1 MMKETRIAVDAMGGD
16 GGPKVIMP
24 SIKDFL
30 SDNNEVNIDVYGDQE
45 KISRYLG
52 IFDKTVVNER
62 LKIIHTSEEVLS
74 EDSPSHALRHKKNS
88 SMSMAIQ
95 SVKDKKAQAC
105 VSAGN
110 TGALMAISRFILGT
124 LDGIDR
130 PAIES
135 MLPSLS
141 GHTHVLDLGANID
154 CKSEHL
160 YQFAVM
166 GSVLSMV
173 LDEKVNPSV
182 GLLNVGEENIKGNIQ
197 VKEAH
202 DLLQNKKLNY
212 VGFVE
217 GDDIFCGNIDVIV
230 CDGFVGNIALKTSEG
245 IAKFISS
252 KLKDEFKKNMFTKMA
267 GISSM
272 KVLNSFKKVVDPRG
286 YNGASLLGLKGIII
300 KSHGGADSFAFHN
313 SLEIALKELK
323 KDVPSCI
330 DKKLKEILG

>member
-16 GGPKVIMP
+16 GGPKIIMP
-24 SIKDFL
+24 SVKAFL
-30 SDNNEVNIDVYGDQE
+30 LENRSVKVDVYGDE
-45 KISRYLG
+45 KILSKYLN
-52 IFDKTVVNER
+52 IFDKNISKNLT
-62 LKIIHTSEEVLS
+62 IIHTDEKVLS

-88 SMSMAIQ
+88 SMSMAIK
-95 SVKDKKAQAC
+95 SVKDKNAQAC

-135 MLPSLS
+135 MLPSLN

-154 CKSEHL
+154 SKAEHL

-166 GSVLSMV
+166 GSALSSV
-173 LDEKVNPSV
+173 LDEKENPTV
-182 GLLNVGEENIKGNIQ
+182 GLLNVGEESIKGNTQ
-197 VKEAH
+197 VKDAH
-202 DLLQNKKLNY
+202 DLLLSSRLNY

-217 GDDIFCGNIDVIV
+217 GDDIFCGNTDVIV
-230 CDGFVGNIALKTSEG
+230 CDGFVGNIALKASEG
-245 IAKFISS
+245 TAKFITS
-252 KLKDEFKKNMFTKMA
+252 KLKDEFKKNIFTKIS
-267 GISSM
+267 GILSM
-272 KVLNSFKKVVDPRG
+272 IVLNSFKKVADPRK
-286 YNGASLLGLKGIII
+286 YNGASLLGLKGIIV
-300 KSHGGADSFAFHN
+300 KSHGGADSFAFNN
-313 SLEIALKELK
+313 SLKIALKEVN

>member
-1 MMKETRIAVDAMGGD
+1 MIKETRIAVDAMGGD
-16 GGPKVIMP
+16 GGPKIIMP
-24 SIKDFL
+24 SIKDFIL
-30 SDNNEVNIDVYGDQE
+30 ENEDISVKIYGDE
-45 KISRYLG
+45 NILSSYLKIFNDDTISR
-52 IFDKTVVNER
+52 IE
-62 LKIIHTSEEVLS
+62 IIHSDEKVLS
-74 EDSPSHALRHKKNS
+74 TDSPSHALRHKKKS

-95 SVKDKKAQAC
+95 SVKDGKTQAC
-105 VSAGN
+105 ISAGN

-141 GHTHVLDLGANID
+141 GHTHVLDLGANVD
-154 CKSEHL
+154 CKAEHL

-166 GSVLSMV
+166 GSVLSMI
-173 LDEKVNPSV
+173 LDEKDNPKV
-182 GLLNVGEENIKGNIQ
+182 GLLNVGEETIKGNPQ
-197 VKEAH
+197 VKNAH
-202 DLLQNKKLNY
+202 NLLKSSKLNY

-252 KLKDEFKKNMFTKMA
+252 TLKDEFKKNVFTKIA
-267 GISSM
+267 GISST
-272 KVLNSFKKVVDPRG
+272 KVLNSFKKVVDPRR

-300 KSHGGADSFAFHN
+300 KSHGGADSFAFSN
-313 SLEIALKELK
+313 SLNIALKEVK
-323 KDVPSCI
+323 KDVPTCI
-330 DKKLKEILG
+330 DKKLKDILS

>member
-16 GGPKVIMP
+16 GGPEIIMP
-24 SIKDFL
+24 SVKDFL
-30 SDNNEVNIDVYGDQE
+30 SENREVKIDVYGDE
-45 KISRYLG
+45 KILSKYLNLFDSDISR
-52 IFDKTVVNER
+52 N
-62 LKIIHTSEEVLS
+62 LKIIHTDEKVLS

-88 SMSMAIQ
+88 SMSMAIK
-95 SVKDKKAQAC
+95 SVKDKNAQAC

-135 MLPSLS
+135 MLPSLN

-154 CKSEHL
+154 SKAEHL

-166 GSVLSMV
+166 GSALSSV
-173 LDEKVNPSV
+173 LDEKEYPSV
-182 GLLNVGEENIKGNIQ
+182 GLLNVGEETIKGSAQ

-202 DLLQNKKLNY
+202 DLLLTSKLNY

-245 IAKFISS
+245 TAKFISS
-252 KLKDEFKKNMFTKMA
+252 ILKNEFKKNIFTKIA
-267 GISSM
+267 GILSM
-272 KVLNSFKKVVDPRG
+272 KVLNSFKIVADPRK
-286 YNGASLLGLKGIII
+286 YNGASLLGLKGIIV
-300 KSHGGADSFAFHN
+300 KSHGGADSFAFNN
-313 SLEIALKELK
+313 SLKIALKEVN

>member
-16 GGPKVIMP
+16 GGPEIIMP
-24 SIKDFL
+24 SVKDFL
-30 SDNNEVNIDVYGDQE
+30 SENRAVKIDVYGDE
-45 KISRYLG
+45 KILSKYSNLFDSG
-52 IFDKTVVNER
+52 ISKN
-62 LKIIHTSEEVLS
+62 LKIIHTDEKVLS

-95 SVKDKKAQAC
+95 SVKDKKTQAC

-110 TGALMAISRFILGT
+110 TGALMAISRFVLGT

-135 MLPSLS
+135 MLPSLN

-154 CKSEHL
+154 SKAEHL

-166 GSVLSMV
+166 GSALSSV

-182 GLLNVGEENIKGNIQ
+182 GLLNVGEESIKGNTQ

-202 DLLQNKKLNY
+202 DLLLTSKLNY

-217 GDDIFCGNIDVIV
+217 GNDIFCGNIDVIV

-245 IAKFISS
+245 TAKFISS
-252 KLKDEFKKNMFTKMA
+252 KLKDEFKKNIFTKIS
-267 GISSM
+267 GILSM
-272 KVLNSFKKVVDPRG
+272 KVLHSFKKVADPRK
-286 YNGASLLGLKGIII
+286 YNGASLLGLKGIIV
-300 KSHGGADSFAFHN
+300 KSHGGADSFAFNN
-313 SLEIALKELK
+313 SLKIALKEVN

>member
-16 GGPKVIMP
+16 GGPKIIMP
-24 SIKDFL
+24 SVKEFL
-30 SDNNEVNIDVYGDQE
+30 LENRSVKIDVYGDE
-45 KISRYLG
+45 KILSKYLN
-52 IFDKTVVNER
+52 IFDKNISKNLT
-62 LKIIHTSEEVLS
+62 IIHTDEKVLS

-88 SMSMAIQ
+88 SMSMAIK
-95 SVKDKKAQAC
+95 SVKDKNAQAC

-135 MLPSLS
+135 MLPSLN

-154 CKSEHL
+154 SKAEHL

-166 GSVLSMV
+166 GSALSSV
-173 LDEKVNPSV
+173 LDEKENPTI
-182 GLLNVGEENIKGNIQ
+182 GLLNVGEESIKGNTQ
-197 VKEAH
+197 VKDAH
-202 DLLQNKKLNY
+202 DLLLSSRLNY

-230 CDGFVGNIALKTSEG
+230 CDGFVGNIALKASEG
-245 IAKFISS
+245 TAKFITS
-252 KLKDEFKKNMFTKMA
+252 KLKDEFKKNIFTKIS
-267 GISSM
+267 GILSM
-272 KVLNSFKKVVDPRG
+272 IVLNSFKKVADPRK
-286 YNGASLLGLKGIII
+286 YNGASLLGLKGIIV
-300 KSHGGADSFAFHN
+300 KSHGGADSFAFNN
-313 SLEIALKELK
+313 SLKIALKEVN

>member
-1 MMKETRIAVDAMGGD
+1 MKKEIRIAVDAMGGD
-16 GGPKVIMP
+16 GGPKVVMP
-24 SIKDFL
+24 SIEDFI
-30 SDNNEVNIDVYGDQE
+30 SFHSNINIEVYGDE
-45 KISRYLG
+45 KILSKYLKK
-52 IFDKTVVNER
+52 IDTSLANRIE
-62 LKIIHTSEEVLS
+62 IIHTEENVLS
-74 EDSPSHALRHKKNS
+74 EDSPSHALRHKKKS

-95 SVKDKKAQAC
+95 SVKNKTANAC

-110 TGALMAISRFILGT
+110 TGALMAISKFTLGT
-124 LDGIDR
+124 LEGIDR

-135 MLPSLS
+135 MLPSLN

-154 CKSEHL
+154 CKAEHL

-166 GSVLSMV
+166 GSVLSMI
-173 LDEKVNPSV
+173 LDDKKNPTV
-182 GLLNVGEENIKGNIQ
+182 GLLNVGQEAIKGNTQ

-202 DLLQNKKLNY
+202 DLLKNKKLNY

-217 GDDIFCGNIDVIV
+217 GDDIFCGNIDVVV

-252 KLKDEFKKNMFTKMA
+252 KLKDEYSKNVFTKIA
-267 GISSM
+267 GISSI
-272 KVLNSFKKVVDPRG
+272 KVLNSFKKVADPRR

-300 KSHGGADSFAFHN
+300 KSHGGADSFAFKN
-313 SLEIALKELK
+313 SLEIALKEVN
-323 KDVPSCI
+323 KDVPTCI

>member
-16 GGPKVIMP
+16 GGPEIIMP
-24 SIKDFL
+24 SVKDFL
-30 SDNNEVNIDVYGDQE
+30 SENREVKIDVYGDE
-45 KISRYLG
+45 KILSKYLSLFDSDISR
-52 IFDKTVVNER
+52 N
-62 LKIIHTSEEVLS
+62 LKIIHTDEKVLS

-88 SMSMAIQ
+88 SMSMAIK
-95 SVKDKKAQAC
+95 SVKDKNAQAC

-135 MLPSLS
+135 MLPSLN

-154 CKSEHL
+154 SKAEHL

-166 GSVLSMV
+166 GSALSSV
-173 LDEKVNPSV
+173 LDEKENPSV
-182 GLLNVGEENIKGNIQ
+182 GLLNVGEETIKGNTQ

-202 DLLQNKKLNY
+202 DLLLTSKLNY

-245 IAKFISS
+245 TAKFISS
-252 KLKDEFKKNMFTKMA
+252 KLKDEFKKNIFTKIA
-267 GISSM
+267 GILSM
-272 KVLNSFKKVVDPRG
+272 KVLNSFKKVADPRK
-286 YNGASLLGLKGIII
+286 YNGASLLGLKGIIV
-300 KSHGGADSFAFHN
+300 KSHGGADSFAFNN
-313 SLEIALKELK
+313 SLKIALKEVN

>member
-16 GGPKVIMP
+16 GGPEIIMP
-24 SIKDFL
+24 SVKDFL
-30 SDNNEVNIDVYGDQE
+30 SENREVKVDVYGDE
-45 KISRYLG
+45 KILSKYLNLFDSGISR
-52 IFDKTVVNER
+52 N
-62 LKIIHTSEEVLS
+62 LKIIHTDEKVLS

-88 SMSMAIQ
+88 SMSMAIK
-95 SVKDKKAQAC
+95 SVKDKNAQAC

-135 MLPSLS
+135 MLPSLN

-154 CKSEHL
+154 SKAEHL

-166 GSVLSMV
+166 GSALSSV
-173 LDEKVNPSV
+173 LDEKENPSV
-182 GLLNVGEENIKGNIQ
+182 GLLNVGEETIKGNTQ

-202 DLLQNKKLNY
+202 DLLLTSKLNY

-245 IAKFISS
+245 TAKFISS
-252 KLKDEFKKNMFTKMA
+252 KLKDEFKKNIFTKIA
-267 GISSM
+267 GILSM
-272 KVLNSFKKVVDPRG
+272 KVLNSFKKVADPRK
-286 YNGASLLGLKGIII
+286 YNGASLLGLKGIIV
-300 KSHGGADSFAFHN
+300 KSHGGADSFAFNN
-313 SLEIALKELK
+313 SLKIALKEVN

>member
-1 MMKETRIAVDAMGGD
+1 MTKETIIAVDAMGGD

-24 SIKDFL
+24 SLKEFLLENKNVKIKIF
-30 SDNNEVNIDVYGDQE
+30 GD
-45 KISRYLG
+45 KTILLNYAN
-52 IFDKTVVNER
+52 IFDSSLMNR
-62 LKIIHTSEEVLS
+62 LQIIHTAEKVLS
-74 EDSPSHALRHKKNS
+74 NDSPSHALRHKKKS

-95 SVKDKKAQAC
+95 SVKDKEAHAC

-124 LDGIDR
+124 LEGIDR

-135 MLPSLS
+135 MLPSLN
-141 GHTHVLDLGANID
+141 GQTHVLDLGANVD

-166 GSVLSMV
+166 GSVLSMI
-173 LDEKVNPSV
+173 LDDKEHPSV
-182 GLLNVGEENIKGNIQ
+182 GLLNVGQEVIKGNTQ

-202 DLLQNKKLNY
+202 DLLEKSKLNY

-230 CDGFVGNIALKTSEG
+230 CDGFIGNIALKTSEG
-245 IAKFISS
+245 IARFISS
-252 KLKDEFKKNMFTKMA
+252 TLKDEFKKNVFTKIA
-267 GISSM
+267 GISSV
-272 KVLNSFKKVVDPRG
+272 KVLNSFKKVVDPRR

-300 KSHGGADSFAFHN
+300 KSHGGADSFAFSN
-313 SLEIALKELK
+313 SLKIALKEVN
-323 KDVPSCI
+323 KDVPTCI

>member
-1 MMKETRIAVDAMGGD
+1 MTKETRIAVDAMGGD

-30 SDNNEVNIDVYGDQE
+30 SDHSDVNIEVYGDE
-45 KISRYLG
+45 KILSKYLKKIDG
-52 IFDKTVVNER
+52 NLANKIE
-62 LKIIHTSEEVLS
+62 IIHTNEKVLS

-95 SVKDKKAQAC
+95 SVKNERTQAC

-124 LDGIDR
+124 LEGIDR

-135 MLPSLS
+135 MLPSLN

-154 CKSEHL
+154 CKAEHL

-173 LDEKVNPSV
+173 LDEKENPTV
-182 GLLNVGEENIKGNIQ
+182 GLLNVGAETIKGNIQ

-202 DLLQNKKLNY
+202 DLLKNKKLNY

-217 GDDIFCGNIDVIV
+217 GDDIFCGNIDVVV

-252 KLKDEFKKNMFTKMA
+252 KLKDEYSKNVFTKIA
-267 GISSM
+267 GISSI
-272 KVLNSFKKVVDPRG
+272 KVLNSFKKVVDPRR

-300 KSHGGADSFAFHN
+300 KSHGGADSFAFN
-313 SLEIALKELK
+313 SSLEIALKEVN

>member
-1 MMKETRIAVDAMGGD
+1 MTKETIIAVDAMGGD
-16 GGPKVIMP
+16 GGPKTIMP

-30 SDNNEVNIDVYGDQE
+30 SINSDVKIEVYGDENEIYKYLSDFNNNLLENIEIVHTTE
-45 KISRYLG
+45 K
-52 IFDKTVVNER
+52 
-62 LKIIHTSEEVLS
+62 VLS
-74 EDSPSHALRHKKNS
+74 EDSPSHALRHKKKS

-95 SVKDKKAQAC
+95 SVKNNKAQAC

-124 LDGIDR
+124 LEGIDR

-135 MLPSLS
+135 MLPSIN

-154 CKSEHL
+154 CKAEHL

-166 GSVLSMV
+166 GSVLSMI
-173 LDEKVNPSV
+173 LDDKNNPSV
-182 GLLNVGEENIKGNIQ
+182 GLLNVGEEIIKGNTQ

-202 DLLQNKKLNY
+202 DLLQNGKLNY

-252 KLKDEFKKNMFTKMA
+252 KLKDEFKKNVFTKMA

-272 KVLNSFKKVVDPRG
+272 KVLNSFKKVVDPRR

-300 KSHGGADSFAFHN
+300 KSHGGADSLAFNN
-313 SLEIALKELK
+313 SLQIALKEVK
-323 KDVPSCI
+323 KDVPKCI
-330 DKKLKEILG
+330 DKKLKDILG

>member
-16 GGPKVIMP
+16 GGPEIIMP
-24 SIKDFL
+24 SVKDFL
-30 SDNNEVNIDVYGDQE
+30 SENREVKIDVYGDE
-45 KISRYLG
+45 KILSKYLNLFDSDISR
-52 IFDKTVVNER
+52 N
-62 LKIIHTSEEVLS
+62 LKIIHTDEKVLS

-88 SMSMAIQ
+88 SMSMAIK
-95 SVKDKKAQAC
+95 SVKDKNAQAC

-135 MLPSLS
+135 MLPSLN

-154 CKSEHL
+154 SKAEHL

-166 GSVLSMV
+166 GSALSSV
-173 LDEKVNPSV
+173 LDEKEYPSV
-182 GLLNVGEENIKGNIQ
+182 GLLNVGEETIKGSTQ

-202 DLLQNKKLNY
+202 DLLLTSKLNY

-245 IAKFISS
+245 TAKFISS
-252 KLKDEFKKNMFTKMA
+252 ILKNEFKKNIFTKIA
-267 GISSM
+267 GILSM
-272 KVLNSFKKVVDPRG
+272 KVLNSFKKVADPRK
-286 YNGASLLGLKGIII
+286 YNGASLLGLKGIIV
-300 KSHGGADSFAFHN
+300 KSHGGADSFAFNN
-313 SLEIALKELK
+313 SLKIALKEVN

>member
-1 MMKETRIAVDAMGGD
+1 MKKEIRIAVDAMGGD
-16 GGPKVIMP
+16 GGPKVVMP
-24 SIKDFL
+24 SIEDFI
-30 SDNNEVNIDVYGDQE
+30 SFHSNINIEVYGDE
-45 KISRYLG
+45 KILSKYLKK
-52 IFDKTVVNER
+52 IDTSLANRIE
-62 LKIIHTSEEVLS
+62 IIHTDEKVLS
-74 EDSPSHALRHKKNS
+74 EDSPSHALRHKKKS

-95 SVKDKKAQAC
+95 SVKNKTANAC

-110 TGALMAISRFILGT
+110 TGALMAISKFTLGT
-124 LDGIDR
+124 LEGIDR

-135 MLPSLS
+135 MLPSLN

-154 CKSEHL
+154 CKAEHL

-166 GSVLSMV
+166 GSVLSMI
-173 LDEKVNPSV
+173 LDDKKNPTV
-182 GLLNVGEENIKGNIQ
+182 GLLNVGQEAIKGNTQ

-202 DLLQNKKLNY
+202 DLLKNKKLNY

-217 GDDIFCGNIDVIV
+217 GDDIFCGNIDVVV

-252 KLKDEFKKNMFTKMA
+252 KLKDEYSKNVFTKIA
-267 GISSM
+267 GISSI
-272 KVLNSFKKVVDPRG
+272 KVLNSFKKVADPRR

-300 KSHGGADSFAFHN
+300 KSHGGADSFAFKN
-313 SLEIALKELK
+313 SLEIALKEVN
-323 KDVPSCI
+323 KDVPTCI

>member
-1 MMKETRIAVDAMGGD
+1 MKETRIAVDAMGGD
-16 GGPKVIMP
+16 GGPEIIMP
-24 SIKDFL
+24 SVKDFL
-30 SDNNEVNIDVYGDQE
+30 SENREVKVDVYGDE
-45 KISRYLG
+45 KILSKYLNL
-52 IFDKTVVNER
+52 FDSDISKN
-62 LKIIHTSEEVLS
+62 LKIIHTDEKVLS

-88 SMSMAIQ
+88 SMSMAIK
-95 SVKDKKAQAC
+95 SVKDKNAQAC

-135 MLPSLS
+135 MLPSLN

-154 CKSEHL
+154 SKAEHL

-166 GSVLSMV
+166 GSALSSV
-173 LDEKVNPSV
+173 LDEKENPSV
-182 GLLNVGEENIKGNIQ
+182 GLLNVGEETIKGNTQ

-202 DLLQNKKLNY
+202 DLLLTSKLNY

-245 IAKFISS
+245 TAKFISS
-252 KLKDEFKKNMFTKMA
+252 KLKDEFKKNIFTKIA
-267 GISSM
+267 GILSM
-272 KVLNSFKKVVDPRG
+272 KVLNSFKKVADPRK
-286 YNGASLLGLKGIII
+286 YNGASLLGLKGIIV
-300 KSHGGADSFAFHN
+300 KSHGGADSFAFNN
-313 SLEIALKELK
+313 SLKIALKEVN

>member
-16 GGPKVIMP
+16 GGPKIIMP
-24 SIKDFL
+24 SVKEFL
-30 SDNNEVNIDVYGDQE
+30 LENRSVKVDVYGDE
-45 KISRYLG
+45 KILSKYLN
-52 IFDKTVVNER
+52 IFDKNISKNLTIV
-62 LKIIHTSEEVLS
+62 HTDEKVLS

-88 SMSMAIQ
+88 SMSMAIK
-95 SVKDKKAQAC
+95 SVKDKNAQAC

-135 MLPSLS
+135 MLPSLN

-154 CKSEHL
+154 SKAEHL

-166 GSVLSMV
+166 GSALSSV
-173 LDEKVNPSV
+173 LDEKENPTI
-182 GLLNVGEENIKGNIQ
+182 GLLNVGEESIKGNTQ
-197 VKEAH
+197 VKDAH
-202 DLLQNKKLNY
+202 DLLLSSRLNY

-230 CDGFVGNIALKTSEG
+230 CDGFVGNIALKASEG
-245 IAKFISS
+245 TAKFITS
-252 KLKDEFKKNMFTKMA
+252 KLKDEFKKNIFTKIS
-267 GISSM
+267 GILSM
-272 KVLNSFKKVVDPRG
+272 IVLNSFKKVADPRK
-286 YNGASLLGLKGIII
+286 YNGASLLGLKGIIV
-300 KSHGGADSFAFHN
+300 KSHGGADSFAFNN
-313 SLEIALKELK
+313 SLKIALKEVN

>member
-1 MMKETRIAVDAMGGD
+1 MIKETRIAVDAMGGD
-16 GGPKVIMP
+16 GGPKIIMP
-24 SIKDFL
+24 SIKDFIL
-30 SDNNEVNIDVYGDQE
+30 ENEDISVKIYGDE
-45 KISRYLG
+45 NILSNYLKIFNDDTISR
-52 IFDKTVVNER
+52 IE
-62 LKIIHTSEEVLS
+62 IIHSDEKVLS
-74 EDSPSHALRHKKNS
+74 TDSPSHALRHKKKS

-95 SVKDKKAQAC
+95 SVKDGKTQAC
-105 VSAGN
+105 ISAGN

-141 GHTHVLDLGANID
+141 GHTHVLDLGANVD
-154 CKSEHL
+154 CKAEHL

-166 GSVLSMV
+166 GSVLSMI
-173 LDEKVNPSV
+173 LDEKDNPKV
-182 GLLNVGEENIKGNIQ
+182 GLLNVGEETIKGNPQ
-197 VKEAH
+197 VKDAH
-202 DLLQNKKLNY
+202 NLLKSSKLNY

-252 KLKDEFKKNMFTKMA
+252 TLKDEFKKNVFTKIA
-267 GISSM
+267 GISST
-272 KVLNSFKKVVDPRG
+272 KVLNSFKKVVDPRR

-300 KSHGGADSFAFHN
+300 KSHGGADSFAFSN
-313 SLEIALKELK
+313 SLNIALKEVK
-323 KDVPSCI
+323 KDVPTCI
-330 DKKLKEILG
+330 DKKLKDILS

>member
-16 GGPKVIMP
+16 GGPSIIMP

-30 SDNNEVNIDVYGDQE
+30 SQNDDIKIDIFGDE
-45 KISRYLG
+45 KDLSTHLD
-52 IFDKTVVNER
+52 IFNKKLSKRIE
-62 LKIIHTSEEVLS
+62 IIHTDVKVLS
-74 EDSPSHALRHKKNS
+74 DDSPSHALRHKKKS
-88 SMSMAIQ
+88 SMSLAIE
-95 SVKDKKAQAC
+95 SVKNNRTQAC

-124 LDGIDR
+124 LEGIDR

-135 MLPSLS
+135 MLPSLN

-154 CKSEHL
+154 CKAEHL

-166 GSVLSMV
+166 GSVLSMI
-173 LDEKVNPSV
+173 LDDNDNPKV
-182 GLLNVGEENIKGNIQ
+182 GLLNVGAENIKGNIQ

-202 DLLQNKKLNY
+202 NLLQNGKLNY

-252 KLKDEFKKNMFTKMA
+252 KLKDEFKRNVFTKIA
-267 GISSM
+267 GLSSS
-272 KVLNSFKKVVDPRG
+272 KVLNSFKKVVDPRR
-286 YNGASLLGLKGIII
+286 YNGASLLGLKGIIV
-300 KSHGGADSFAFHN
+300 KSHGGADTFAFTN
-313 SLEIALKELK
+313 SLRIALKEVK

-330 DKKLKEILG
+330 DMKLKEILG

>member
-16 GGPKVIMP
+16 GGPKIIMP
-24 SIKDFL
+24 SVKAFL
-30 SDNNEVNIDVYGDQE
+30 LENRSVKVDVYGDE
-45 KISRYLG
+45 KILSKYLN
-52 IFDKTVVNER
+52 IFDKNISKNLT
-62 LKIIHTSEEVLS
+62 IIHTDEKVLS

-88 SMSMAIQ
+88 SMSMAIK
-95 SVKDKKAQAC
+95 SVKDKNAQAC

-135 MLPSLS
+135 MLPSLN

-154 CKSEHL
+154 SKAEHL

-166 GSVLSMV
+166 GSALSSV
-173 LDEKVNPSV
+173 LDEKENPTI
-182 GLLNVGEENIKGNIQ
+182 GLLNVGEESIKGNTQ
-197 VKEAH
+197 VKDAH
-202 DLLQNKKLNY
+202 DLLLSSRLNY

-230 CDGFVGNIALKTSEG
+230 CDGFVGNIALKASEG
-245 IAKFISS
+245 TAKFITS
-252 KLKDEFKKNMFTKMA
+252 KLKDEFKKNIFTKIS
-267 GISSM
+267 GILSM
-272 KVLNSFKKVVDPRG
+272 IVLNSFKKVADPRK
-286 YNGASLLGLKGIII
+286 YNGASLLGLKGIIV
-300 KSHGGADSFAFHN
+300 KSHGGADSFAFNN
-313 SLEIALKELK
+313 SLKIALKEVN

>member
-1 MMKETRIAVDAMGGD
+1 MTEETRIAVDAMGGD
-16 GGPKVIMP
+16 GGPSVIMP
-24 SIKDFL
+24 SINDFL
-30 SDNNEVNIDVYGDQE
+30 SKHDDVKIEVYGNE
-45 KISRYLG
+45 KEIINHIKKFEQS
-52 IFDKTVVNER
+52 
-62 LKIIHTSEEVLS
+62 LKNNIEIIHTEEKVLS
-74 EDSPSHALRHKKNS
+74 EDSPSHALRHKKKS

-95 SVKDKKAQAC
+95 SVKNQKTQAC

-154 CKSEHL
+154 CKAEHL

-166 GSVLSMV
+166 GSVLSMI
-173 LDEKVNPSV
+173 LDDKTNPSV
-182 GLLNVGEENIKGNIQ
+182 GLLNVGQESIKGNMQ

-202 DLLQNKKLNY
+202 DLLKNNKLNY

-217 GDDIFCGNIDVIV
+217 GDDIFCGNIDVVV

-252 KLKDEFKKNMFTKMA
+252 KLKDEYAKNVFTKIA
-267 GISSM
+267 GISSI
-272 KVLNSFKKVVDPRG
+272 KVLNSFKKVVDPRR

-300 KSHGGADSFAFHN
+300 KSHGGADSYAFCN
-313 SLEIALKELK
+313 SLEIALKEVK

-330 DKKLKEILG
+330 DNKLKEILG

>member
-16 GGPKVIMP
+16 GGPKIIMP
-24 SIKDFL
+24 SVKEFL
-30 SDNNEVNIDVYGDQE
+30 LENRSVKVDVYGDE
-45 KISRYLG
+45 KILSKYLN
-52 IFDKTVVNER
+52 IFDKNISKNLT
-62 LKIIHTSEEVLS
+62 IIHTDEKVLS

-88 SMSMAIQ
+88 SMSMAIK
-95 SVKDKKAQAC
+95 SVKDKNAQAC

-135 MLPSLS
+135 MLPSLN

-154 CKSEHL
+154 SKAEHL

-166 GSVLSMV
+166 GSALSSV
-173 LDEKVNPSV
+173 LDEKEYPSV
-182 GLLNVGEENIKGNIQ
+182 GLLNVGEETIKGSTQ

-202 DLLQNKKLNY
+202 DLLLTSKLNY

-245 IAKFISS
+245 TAKFISS
-252 KLKDEFKKNMFTKMA
+252 ILKNEFKKNIFTKIA
-267 GISSM
+267 GILSM
-272 KVLNSFKKVVDPRG
+272 KVLNSFKTVADPRK
-286 YNGASLLGLKGIII
+286 YNGASLLGLKGIIV
-300 KSHGGADSFAFHN
+300 KSHGGADSFAFNN
-313 SLEIALKELK
+313 SLKIALKEVN

>member
-16 GGPKVIMP
+16 GGPSIIMP

-30 SDNNEVNIDVYGDQE
+30 SQNDDIKIDIFGDE
-45 KISRYLG
+45 KDLSTHLD
-52 IFDKTVVNER
+52 IFNKKLSKRIE
-62 LKIIHTSEEVLS
+62 IIHTDVKVLS
-74 EDSPSHALRHKKNS
+74 DDSPSHALRHKKKS
-88 SMSMAIQ
+88 SMSLAIE
-95 SVKDKKAQAC
+95 SVKNNRTQAC

-124 LDGIDR
+124 LEGIDR

-135 MLPSLS
+135 MLPSLN

-154 CKSEHL
+154 CKAEHL

-166 GSVLSMV
+166 GSVLSMI
-173 LDEKVNPSV
+173 LDDNDNPKV
-182 GLLNVGEENIKGNIQ
+182 GLLNVGAENIKGNIQ

-202 DLLQNKKLNY
+202 NLLQNGKLNY

-217 GDDIFCGNIDVIV
+217 GDDIFCGDIDVIV

-252 KLKDEFKKNMFTKMA
+252 KLKDEFKRNVFTKIA
-267 GISSM
+267 GLSSS
-272 KVLNSFKKVVDPRG
+272 KVLNSFKKVVDPRR
-286 YNGASLLGLKGIII
+286 YNGASLLGLKGIIV
-300 KSHGGADSFAFHN
+300 KSHGGADTFAFTN
-313 SLEIALKELK
+313 SLRIALMEVK

-330 DKKLKEILG
+330 DIKLKEILG

>member
-1 MMKETRIAVDAMGGD
+1 MTEETRIAVDAMGGD
-16 GGPKVIMP
+16 GGPSVIMP
-24 SIKDFL
+24 SINDFL
-30 SDNNEVNIDVYGDQE
+30 SKHDDVKIEVYGNE
-45 KISRYLG
+45 KEI
-52 IFDKTVVNER
+52 
-62 LKIIHTSEEVLS
+62 LKHTRKFEQSLKSNIEIIHTEEKVLS
-74 EDSPSHALRHKKNS
+74 EDSPSHALRHKKKS

-95 SVKDKKAQAC
+95 SVKDKSTQAC
-105 VSAGN
+105 ISAGN

-130 PAIES
+130 PAIET

-154 CKSEHL
+154 CKAVHL

-166 GSVLSMV
+166 GSVLSMI
-173 LDEKVNPSV
+173 LDDKINPSV
-182 GLLNVGEENIKGNIQ
+182 GLLNVGQEAIKGNMQ
-197 VKEAH
+197 VKEAD
-202 DLLQNKKLNY
+202 DLLKNSNLNY

-217 GDDIFCGNIDVIV
+217 GDDIFCGNIDVVV

-252 KLKDEFKKNMFTKMA
+252 KLKDEYAKNVFTKIA
-267 GISSM
+267 GISSI
-272 KVLNSFKKVVDPRG
+272 KVLNSFKKVVDPRR

-300 KSHGGADSFAFHN
+300 KSHGGADSYAFCN
-313 SLEIALKELK
+313 SLEIALKEVK

-330 DKKLKEILG
+330 DNKLKEILG

>member
-16 GGPKVIMP
+16 GGPKIIMP
-24 SIKDFL
+24 SVKAFL
-30 SDNNEVNIDVYGDQE
+30 LENRSVKVDVYGDE
-45 KISRYLG
+45 KILSKYLN
-52 IFDKTVVNER
+52 IFDKNISKNLTIV
-62 LKIIHTSEEVLS
+62 HTDEKVLS

-88 SMSMAIQ
+88 SMSMAIK
-95 SVKDKKAQAC
+95 SVKDKNAQAC

-135 MLPSLS
+135 MLPSLN

-154 CKSEHL
+154 SKAEHL

-166 GSVLSMV
+166 GSALSSV
-173 LDEKVNPSV
+173 LDEKENPTI
-182 GLLNVGEENIKGNIQ
+182 GLLNVGEESIKGNTQ
-197 VKEAH
+197 VKDAH
-202 DLLQNKKLNY
+202 DLLLSSRLNY

-217 GDDIFCGNIDVIV
+217 GDDIFCGNTDVIV
-230 CDGFVGNIALKTSEG
+230 CDGFVGNIALKASEG
-245 IAKFISS
+245 TAKFITS
-252 KLKDEFKKNMFTKMA
+252 KLKDEFKKNIFTKIS
-267 GISSM
+267 GILSM
-272 KVLNSFKKVVDPRG
+272 IVLNSFKKVADPRK
-286 YNGASLLGLKGIII
+286 YNGASLLGLKGIIV
-300 KSHGGADSFAFHN
+300 KSHGGADSFAFNN
-313 SLEIALKELK
+313 SLKIALKEVN

>member
-1 MMKETRIAVDAMGGD
+1 MIKETRIAVDAMGGD
-16 GGPKVIMP
+16 GGPKIIMP
-24 SIKDFL
+24 SIKDFIL
-30 SDNNEVNIDVYGDQE
+30 ENEDISVKIYGDE
-45 KISRYLG
+45 NILSSYLKTFNDDTISR
-52 IFDKTVVNER
+52 IE
-62 LKIIHTSEEVLS
+62 IIHSDEKVLS
-74 EDSPSHALRHKKNS
+74 TDSPSHALRHKKKS

-95 SVKDKKAQAC
+95 SVKDGKTQAC
-105 VSAGN
+105 ISAGN

-141 GHTHVLDLGANID
+141 GHTHVLDLGANVD
-154 CKSEHL
+154 CKAEHL

-166 GSVLSMV
+166 GSVLSMI
-173 LDEKVNPSV
+173 LDEKDNPKV
-182 GLLNVGEENIKGNIQ
+182 GLLNVGEETIKGNPQ
-197 VKEAH
+197 VKDAH
-202 DLLQNKKLNY
+202 NLLKSSKLNY

-252 KLKDEFKKNMFTKMA
+252 TLKDEFKKNVFTKIA
-267 GISSM
+267 GISST
-272 KVLNSFKKVVDPRG
+272 KVLNSFKKVVDPRR

-300 KSHGGADSFAFHN
+300 KSHGGADSFAFSN
-313 SLEIALKELK
+313 SLNIALKEVK
-323 KDVPSCI
+323 KDVPTCI
-330 DKKLKEILG
+330 DKKLKDILS